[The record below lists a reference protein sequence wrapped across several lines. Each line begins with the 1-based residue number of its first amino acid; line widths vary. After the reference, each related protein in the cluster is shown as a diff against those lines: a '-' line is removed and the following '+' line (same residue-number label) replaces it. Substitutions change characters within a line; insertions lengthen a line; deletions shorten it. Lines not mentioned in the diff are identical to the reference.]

1 MLGCPWLTTALVM
14 TADALACDLKKMEA
28 RAFHMPEWTA
38 TVLRR
43 YHAWKAAGPRPDH
56 TELQKLYAWLF
67 VPPTLWPFNVHHV
80 MHGCLSVLEA
90 GKSLPRQ
97 LNALIELLPTA
108 PDEATCA
115 AVAAHEHHVQQGS
128 YENLVSTPAKFTQ
141 NEEVIRADPQLLRDW
156 ERLKSTFRVERYR
169 DHKGVLRRSMCVE
182 RNLRP
187 AFAVNVRRARDVFTA
202 AFDAFCL
209 RWNLYGMCYDE
220 PLLLKVAVNVTPYGT
235 MIHVPAYWSFDPKRD
250 IRWDA
255 VAKLHRL
262 RVASRQGAMLAEGK
276 TERRRLAK
284 RLAQL
289 DQEVRR
295 RGLKGAVRH
304 EFLCRGL
311 GWVPETDAKR
321 ITRLR
326 AEFRK

>member
-1 MLGCPWLTTALVM
+1 MLSRLCLM
-14 TADALACDLKKMEA
+14 TANALARDLKKMEA
-28 RAFHMPEWTA
+28 RAFHMPEWTTA
-38 TVLRR
+38 VLQR
-43 YHAWKAAGPRPDH
+43 YHAWKAVESRPDH
-56 TELQKLYAWLF
+56 PDLQGLYAWLF

-80 MHGCLSVLEA
+80 MHGCLSVLEV
-90 GKSLPRQ
+90 GKKLSRPLQ
-97 LNALIELLPTA
+97 TLLALLPPA

-115 AVAAHEHHVQQGS
+115 AVAEHEHHVQQGS
-128 YENLVSTPAKFTQ
+128 YENLVNTPAKFAQ
-141 NEEVIRADPQLLRDW
+141 NEEAIRSDPQLLQDW
-156 ERLKSTFRVERYR
+156 QCLKSTFRVERYQ

-187 AFAVNVRRARDVFTA
+187 AFAVNVRRAKDVFTA

-209 RWNLYGMCYDE
+209 RWNLYGMCHDE

-250 IRWDA
+250 IRWEA

-276 TERRRLAK
+276 TERRKLARRLT
-284 RLAQL
+284 QL

-295 RGLKGAVRH
+295 RGLKGAARH
-304 EFLCRGL
+304 EFLCLGL
-311 GWVPETDAKR
+311 GWVSGTDPKR